1 MSNDVGKKFGR
12 NISVKENAEQSALI
26 CAEERIPVIPYSKQ
40 RFSGFTG
47 EVLNEWYD
55 PGWVF
60 DTCMRD
66 QSKISYTVTGIYS
79 GLTAITTSPDYFPIG
94 GLEYLI
100 EHQLIE
106 PSRTHILACSER
118 LKDQDAE
125 LRSHIIFLRSGPEI
139 YDEHILE
146 KFPFIKINPSG
157 SLKPITAGVVDCLC
171 GNCGVWE
178 YDYELGQPGLPGD
191 IQLVP
196 DALSVPKVSLS
207 NQSGTSIHGKHKVG
221 KVQRQLLDPV
231 TEGGRNNELTRRAGI
246 IFGTKKMPFDE
257 GLLYLREI
265 NRQCCQPPLD
275 DAEVVR
281 TAKSIFKRA
290 SKNG

>member
-1 MSNDVGKKFGR
+1 MSSDVGRKFGR

-26 CAEERIPVIPYSKQ
+26 CAEERIPVIPFSTQ

-47 EVLNEWYD
+47 DVLNEWYD

-66 QSKISYTVTGIYS
+66 ESKISYTVTGIHS
-79 GLTAITTSPDYFPIG
+79 GLTAITASPDYFPIG

-100 EHQLIE
+100 ENRLIE
-106 PSRTHILACSER
+106 SSKTHILACSKR
-118 LKDQDAE
+118 LNGQGAE
-125 LRSHIIFLRSGPEI
+125 LRSHIIFFRSGPEI
-139 YDEHILE
+139 YNERIME

-171 GNCGVWE
+171 GKCGVWE
-178 YDYELGQPGLPGD
+178 YDYEFGMPGLPGD

-196 DALSVPKVSLS
+196 DAFKVEITSVS
-207 NQSGTSIHGKHKVG
+207 NQNGTSIHGQHKVG
-221 KVQRQLLDPV
+221 KVQSQILDPV

-246 IFGTKKMPFDE
+246 IFGTKKMPFGE
-257 GLLYLREI
+257 GLSYLREI

-275 DAEVVR
+275 DAEVVN

>member
-1 MSNDVGKKFGR
+1 MSSDVGRKFGR

-26 CAEERIPVIPYSKQ
+26 CAEERIPVIPFSTQ

-47 EVLNEWYD
+47 DVLNEWYD

-66 QSKISYTVTGIYS
+66 ESKISYTVTGIHS
-79 GLTAITTSPDYFPIG
+79 GLTAITASPDYFPIG

-100 EHQLIE
+100 ENRLIE
-106 PSRTHILACSER
+106 SSKTHILACSKR
-118 LKDQDAE
+118 LNGQGAE
-125 LRSHIIFLRSGPEI
+125 LRSHIIFFRSGPEI
-139 YDEHILE
+139 YNERIME

-171 GNCGVWE
+171 GKCGVWE
-178 YDYELGQPGLPGD
+178 YDYEFGMPGLPGD

-196 DALSVPKVSLS
+196 DAFKVEITSVS
-207 NQSGTSIHGKHKVG
+207 NQNGTSIHGQHKVG
-221 KVQRQLLDPV
+221 KVQSQILDPV

-246 IFGTKKMPFDE
+246 IFGTKKMPFGE
-257 GLLYLREI
+257 GLSYLREI
-265 NRQCCQPPLD
+265 NRQCCQPPLE